1 MQLRSYLEDDYEIA
15 HPIEWYLAA
24 VVEES
29 DGGMTSE

>member
-24 VVEES
+24 LVEES
-29 DGGMTSE
+29 D